1 MDSSFV
7 LLFNNF
13 SLITLCT
20 YQDRCYVER
29 TILDWRRK
37 IPSLASL
44 LSKLHLGLDIDQDI
58 VEEGGSSREAKD
70 AVFNITLRIVFQRE
84 ETVLQLFKL

>member
-1 MDSSFV
+1 MHFFQQFLTDY
-7 LLFNNF
+7 
-13 SLITLCT
+13 TT
-20 YQDRCYVER
+20 YQDRCYVEW

-44 LSKLHLGLDIDQDI
+44 LSKLHLSLDVDQDI
-58 VEEGGSSREAKD
+58 VEEGGSSRKAKD

-84 ETVLQLFKL
+84 ETVL